1 MDTKLYENARN
12 AEKRF
17 KKIGDKID
25 KLYGTTDSDFDFEF
39 INDDQVIHKKLSV
52 IKDKDLRKEFIQ
64 KWIASCEAGLK
75 ENELFE
81 KTITLPKKV
90 NHAKEIKECL
100 AVTSIMMGIF
110 LLIDHFIGEG
120 PLITGKVVLCFVLF
134 FAFFYYQPI
143 KASKV
148 LTKQDISHN
157 KEVDNWFKKNTEERD
172 WILRLKNQLRFIK
185 G

>member
-1 MDTKLYENARN
+1 MDTKLYKNARN

-25 KLYGTTDSDFDFEF
+25 KLYGTTDSDFDFER
-39 INDDQVIHKKLSV
+39 IYDDQVIHKKLSV
-52 IKDKDLRKEFIQ
+52 IKDKDLRKEFIH
-64 KWIASCEAGLK
+64 KWIASCEAVLK
-75 ENELFE
+75 EEEHYE

-90 NHAKEIKECL
+90 EHAKEIKDSL
-100 AVTSIMMGIF
+100 TITSIPFGIY
-110 LLIDHFIGEG
+110 LVIDHFGGAE
-120 PLITGKVVLCFVLF
+120 PLITGKVVLCFVLV

-148 LTKQDISHN
+148 LTDDEISHN
-157 KEVDNWFKKNTEERD
+157 KEVDKWFKRNTETRD

>member
-1 MDTKLYENARN
+1 MDKKLYDIRLK

-17 KKIGDKID
+17 EKIGDKID
-25 KLYGTTDSDFDFEF
+25 KLYGTTDSDFNFER
-39 INDDQVIHKKLSV
+39 IYDEQVIHKKLSV

-64 KWIASCEAGLK
+64 KWIASSEAILK
-75 ENELFE
+75 SEEHYE

-90 NHAKEIKECL
+90 DHVKEIKDSL
-100 AVTSIMMGIF
+100 IITSIPFGIY
-110 LLIDHFIGEG
+110 LITHFKDAE
-120 PLITGKVVLCFVLF
+120 PLITGKVVLGFVLV

-148 LTKQDISHN
+148 LTNDEISHN
-157 KEVDNWFKKNTEERD
+157 EGVDKWFKRNTETRD